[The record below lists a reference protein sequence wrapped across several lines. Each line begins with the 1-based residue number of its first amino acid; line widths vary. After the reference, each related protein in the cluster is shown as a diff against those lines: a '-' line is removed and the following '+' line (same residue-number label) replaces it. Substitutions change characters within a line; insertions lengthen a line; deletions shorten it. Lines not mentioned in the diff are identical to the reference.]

1 MGIMA
6 NSLGR
11 AFENQERT
19 RNEFFADRQVRDTA
33 GIERD
38 RLREELKEEEQRKKE
53 RQEREER
60 EERMARIEKQERA
73 EQMNTTLQTIQLSV
87 MRDLV
92 TRPAEP
98 AGGAATSGAGTSG
111 VIDQSVQSELKT
123 LLVYYLN
130 DEDSEQ
136 YPTEV
141 QVMNISDLK
150 EQLAEVCGIKNK
162 DSKDFKIILDSKEVI
177 INVGK
182 LEDGGEYSVSKKIKT
197 SLVKLYM
204 NKR

>member
-1 MGIMA
+1 M
-6 NSLGR
+6 
-11 AFENQERT
+11 
-19 RNEFFADRQVRDTA
+19 RDTA

-98 AGGAATSGAGTSG
+98 AGTRCCWCLS
-111 VIDQSVQSELKT
+111 IT
-123 LLVYYLN
+123 L
-130 DEDSEQ
+130 
-136 YPTEV
+136 
-141 QVMNISDLK
+141 I
-150 EQLAEVCGIKNK
+150 G
-162 DSKDFKIILDSKEVI
+162 F
-177 INVGK
+177 
-182 LEDGGEYSVSKKIKT
+182 
-197 SLVKLYM
+197 
-204 NKR
+204 

>member
-1 MGIMA
+1 M
-6 NSLGR
+6 L
-11 AFENQERT
+11 
-19 RNEFFADRQVRDTA
+19 
-33 GIERD
+33 
-38 RLREELKEEEQRKKE
+38 
-53 RQEREER
+53 
-60 EERMARIEKQERA
+60 
-73 EQMNTTLQTIQLSV
+73 
-87 MRDLV
+87 LV
-92 TRPAEP
+92 FINYPYWLL
-98 AGGAATSGAGTSG
+98 GGAATSGAATSG